1 MNRRHII
8 SFLSIGGK
16 MQNNTLYEVLEKK
29 MYWAERR
36 LAMAQRDVWVFRAA
50 LEMAETKK
58 MIPTKRKIEQL
69 EMFTA

>member
-1 MNRRHII
+1 
-8 SFLSIGGK
+8 

-50 LEMAETKK
+50 LAMASAK
-58 MIPTKRKIEQL
+58 PRNFKRKVEQL
-69 EMFTA
+69 EMFGA